1 MYLKTLCLSLT
12 SALASC
18 VSLAEERKQSRD
30 RMVNDSVE
38 IIHTPIK
45 PAHVD
50 GLSQIQNAVEKGNN
64 NLKKKNLTCQILRL
78 LQ

>member
-1 MYLKTLCLSLT
+1 MYLKTLCLSLM

-64 NLKKKNLTCQILRL
+64 NLKKKNLTCQIHRL